1 MRLKALKKNAF
12 KISKNLVSI
21 NVTKKLLGQ
30 FMVLRESFW
39 TCKFFLKHFMLYN
52 KFYQYILNV
61 NTWKDLYFTINFHMI
76 CFHLH
81 NF

>member
-30 FMVLRESFW
+30 FMVLRESF
-39 TCKFFLKHFMLYN
+39 
-52 KFYQYILNV
+52 
-61 NTWKDLYFTINFHMI
+61 
-76 CFHLH
+76 
-81 NF
+81 